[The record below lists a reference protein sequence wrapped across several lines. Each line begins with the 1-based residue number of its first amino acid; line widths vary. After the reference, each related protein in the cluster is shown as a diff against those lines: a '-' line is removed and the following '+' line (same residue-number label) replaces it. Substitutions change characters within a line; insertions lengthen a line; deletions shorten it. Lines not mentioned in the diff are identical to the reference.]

1 MASAEAAEPQERI
14 WLPVLIVAL
23 GGAIAG
29 GSYGLA
35 FATSD
40 VWFMILPMLGGL
52 AMGMAM
58 SLALTHAGLTL
69 SRDHRLRLLAVW
81 MLGSGTILLIFSVF
95 FRSLPSGLATLA
107 LLLIPVVAG
116 WLTGR
121 GTHGVIE
128 RAAGARL
135 EGLFLPAIWATGFVA
150 YFLSYFIILP
160 IIATIGADTV
170 ARSLPTNTDL
180 LLTSLIGGA
189 LTAGAAGWL
198 MFRNVRRALSA
209 VNPVQTGD
217 SLDAGQHGALEVVS
231 APDEQLKGKP
241 KAKRRIDV
249 PVPETPRQ
257 WRMVALAG
265 VIVFTLAAGIFTI
278 FPVRTVTIIVTP
290 PALPSPVP
298 YPTLPML
305 TLPPQGTQMIF
316 PPPTQPLPN
325 VDPPPLYYIGQPVHV
340 ANLTPD
346 IANYSQ
352 WWVSRYDWLPQEREW
367 IYEVVTFNNITI
379 VRAEKQLSPFTT
391 PTPVP
396 FFTPTPAQLQPPQPT
411 PTIPI
416 RLT

>member
-1 MASAEAAEPQERI
+1 MASAEAAEHQESI

-29 GSYGLA
+29 GFYGAALMQ
-35 FATSD
+35 SD
-40 VWFMILPMLGGL
+40 LWSLILPVFGGL
-52 AMGMAM
+52 AMAVAI
-58 SLALTHAGLTL
+58 SLALANA
-69 SRDHRLRLLAVW
+69 RLRLRPIHQLRLIAIW
-81 MLGSGTILLIFSVF
+81 ALGSDAILLTFIVLIRSVSSQLAIPTLFLIFMF
-95 FRSLPSGLATLA
+95 
-107 LLLIPVVAG
+107 AG

-135 EGLFLPAIWATGFVA
+135 EGLFLPAIWAAGFMA
-150 YFLSYFIILP
+150 YFLSYFVILP
-160 IIATIGADTV
+160 VITTIGTDTA
-170 ARSLPTNTDL
+170 ARSLPTNTDV

-189 LTAGAAGWL
+189 LAAGAAAWL
-198 MFRNVRRALSA
+198 MFRNLRHALA
-209 VNPVQTGD
+209 NAIPFQAGD
-217 SLDAGQHGALEVVS
+217 SLNAGQHGALEVVS
-231 APDEQLKGKP
+231 APDEQIKGKP

-265 VIVFTLAAGIFTI
+265 VIVFALAASIFTI

-298 YPTLPML
+298 YPTELML

-316 PPPTQPLPN
+316 PPPTQPLPTG
-325 VDPPPLYYIGQPVHV
+325 DPSPLYYIGQPVHV

-352 WWVSRYDWLPQEREW
+352 WWVSRYDWLPQEGEW

-379 VRAEKQLSPFTT
+379 VRAENQLSPFTT

-396 FFTPTPAQLQPPQPT
+396 FLTATPAQLQPQPT

-416 RLT
+416 SLT